1 MRSVLIISTVIL
13 SCVFSSDSIAQ
24 TVKAGDRI
32 DQSYINLNDDMK
44 TYEVICKEHAK
55 EYGDYYKVVRERIVK
70 KLRYNYTD
78 HYRNGEV
85 ELYFVLNSNGSL
97 KRIDVDT
104 GKSTSDERLIG
115 VALSSIQQASP
126 FPPFPKELDA
136 AQLPFS
142 LMISFREDNN

>member
-1 MRSVLIISTVIL
+1 MRSALIVITVVLG
-13 SCVFSSDSIAQ
+13 CVFSSDSIAQ
-24 TVKAGDRI
+24 TIKAADHI
-32 DQSYINLNDDMK
+32 DQSYLSLKDDMK

-55 EYGDYYKVVRERIVK
+55 EYGDYYKTVREKIVK
-70 KLRYNYTD
+70 KLKYNYTD
-78 HYRNGEV
+78 YYRNGEV

-104 GKSTSDERLIG
+104 GKSTDDWKLID

>member
-1 MRSVLIISTVIL
+1 MKLVPVIITIIL
-13 SCVFSSDSIAQ
+13 GCIFSSDSIAQ
-24 TVKAGDRI
+24 TIKVADGI
-32 DQSYINLNDDMK
+32 DQSYFNLKDDIK

-55 EYGDYYKVVRERIVK
+55 EYGDYYKTVRERIVK
-70 KLRYNYTD
+70 KLKYNYSD
-78 HYRNGEV
+78 YYRNGEV

-104 GKSTSDERLIG
+104 GRSTDDNRLID
-115 VALSSIQQASP
+115 VALLSIQQASP
-126 FPPFPKELDA
+126 FPPFPKELDS